1 MNSKKLVLFT
11 LGFIALLVAIVFL
24 VNQQDKDTQSNK
36 KAEHP
41 PIEQQPT
48 MGKTDAPVSIVEF
61 GDYKCP
67 SCKAWGETVFPQL
80 EKEFIQTGKA
90 TFSYINVLFHG
101 EESTLAALA
110 SESVY
115 KQDPDSFWAFHNA
128 VFAQQPETQQHDNQ
142 WVTSEKLV
150 EIAKET
156 APEIDLK
163 QLEEDINTEGT
174 KEEVKK
180 DDDLVK
186 EFNVEL
192 TPTIIINGVMVEDP
206 FDYDA
211 IVSLIEKE
219 LEKKNE

>member
-11 LGFIALLVAIVFL
+11 LGFVALLVAIVFL

-48 MGKTDAPVSIVEF
+48 MGETDAPVSIVEF

-142 WVTSEKLV
+142 WVTPEKLV

-163 QLEEDINTEGT
+163 QLEEDIKTEGT
-174 KEEVKK
+174 IEEVKK
-180 DDDLVK
+180 DVDLVK
-186 EFNVEL
+186 EFNVEV
-192 TPTIIINGVMVEDP
+192 TPTIIINGVVVEDP

-219 LEKKNE
+219 LEEKNE

>member
-48 MGKTDAPVSIVEF
+48 MGETDAPVSIVEF

-90 TFSYINVLFHG
+90 SFSYINVLFHG

-142 WVTSEKLV
+142 WVTPEKLV

-163 QLEEDINTEGT
+163 QLEEDIKTEGT
-174 KEEVKK
+174 IEEVKK
-180 DDDLVK
+180 DVDLVK
-186 EFNVEL
+186 EFNVEV
-192 TPTIIINGVMVEDP
+192 TPTIIINGVVVEDP

-219 LEKKNE
+219 LEEKNE

>member
-48 MGKTDAPVSIVEF
+48 MGETDAPVSIVEF

>member
-48 MGKTDAPVSIVEF
+48 MGETDAPVSIVEF

-90 TFSYINVLFHG
+90 SFSYINVLFHG

-115 KQDPDSFWAFHNA
+115 KQDPNSFWAFHNA

-142 WVTSEKLV
+142 WVTPEKLV

-163 QLEEDINTEGT
+163 QLEEDIKTEGT
-174 KEEVKK
+174 IEEVKK
-180 DDDLVK
+180 DVDLVK
-186 EFNVEL
+186 EFNVEV
-192 TPTIIINGVMVEDP
+192 TPTIIINGVVVEDP

-219 LEKKNE
+219 LEEKNE

>member
-1 MNSKKLVLFT
+1 
-11 LGFIALLVAIVFL
+11 
-24 VNQQDKDTQSNK
+24 
-36 KAEHP
+36 
-41 PIEQQPT
+41 
-48 MGKTDAPVSIVEF
+48 MGETDAPVSIVEF

-80 EKEFIQTGKA
+80 EKEFIKKGKA
-90 TFSYINVLFHG
+90 SFSYINVLFHG

-142 WVTSEKLV
+142 WVTPEKLV

-206 FDYDA
+206 FDYEA

>member
-1 MNSKKLVLFT
+1 MFYFT
-11 LGFIALLVAIVFL
+11 EKNLHWQHWL
-24 VNQQDKDTQSNK
+24 
-36 KAEHP
+36 
-41 PIEQQPT
+41 
-48 MGKTDAPVSIVEF
+48 
-61 GDYKCP
+61 P
-67 SCKAWGETVFPQL
+67 SR
-80 EKEFIQTGKA
+80 
-90 TFSYINVLFHG
+90 YIN
-101 EESTLAALA
+101 
-110 SESVY
+110 
-115 KQDPDSFWAFHNA
+115 KIDSFWAFHNA